1 MKKKSQKPQKLHA
14 DKSARPMCAQ
24 YSLSDSLLAA
34 FGQPDKTTEISP
46 PECTS
51 VSLPAPD
58 ADPSDEPPADT
69 STVSLNILLILIN

>member
-1 MKKKSQKPQKLHA
+1 MKKKSQKPQKSHA

-51 VSLPAPD
+51 VPAPD
-58 ADPSDEPPADT
+58 ADPSDEPPADN